1 MTMSDKVETED
12 PLILFVDDEAH
23 LRVTVKDFL
32 EFHGYQVELARSG
45 EQVLRK
51 LQHRIPALVILDIS
65 MPGIGGMGFLQRVQ
79 ASKVPP
85 PPILVLTART
95 NLRTFFDGVKV
106 SGFISKPCSKE
117 FLLER
122 IESIL
127 AESASA
133 VQVEERDDARHVL
146 LGEDDPEMADLLS
159 QALSSKGHSVTT
171 AESGPAVLEAAPTE
185 KPDVVVLKHYLTG
198 LNGGPV
204 ASLLRAMPTTA
215 ATPIVVYNTVG
226 VGDPVEPVGESGSR
240 DVNRYVVARDSADI
254 LDAIQLTLA
263 SA

>member
-1 MTMSDKVETED
+1 MSNGVETEE

-32 EFHGYQVELARSG
+32 EFHNYQVDLARSG
-45 EQVLRK
+45 EQALRK
-51 LQHRIPALVILDIS
+51 LQQRVPDLVILDIS

-79 ASKVPP
+79 AAKEPP
-85 PPILVLTART
+85 PPILILTART

-106 SGFISKPCSKE
+106 AGFISKPCSKE
-117 FLLER
+117 FLLEKVR
-122 IESIL
+122 SVL

-133 VQVEERDDARHVL
+133 ARAADVSDARHVL
-146 LGEDDPEMADLLS
+146 LGEDDPEMAEMLER
-159 QALSSKGHSVTT
+159 ALTRKGHSVTT

-185 KPDVVVLKHYLTG
+185 KPDIVAIKHYLTG

-215 ATPIVVYNTVG
+215 TTPIVVYNRVG
-226 VGDPVEPVGESGSR
+226 IGDPVEPVSESGSR

>member
-1 MTMSDKVETED
+1 MSDAATDE
-12 PLILFVDDEAH
+12 PLVLFVDDEAH

-32 EFHGYQVELARSG
+32 EFHCYQVELARSG
-45 EQVLRK
+45 EQALRK
-51 LQHRIPALVILDIS
+51 LQQRVPDLVILDIS

-79 ASKVPP
+79 AAKTPP
-85 PPILVLTART
+85 PPILILTART

-106 SGFISKPCSKE
+106 AGFISKPCSKE
-117 FLLER
+117 FLLEK
-122 IESIL
+122 IKAVL

-133 VQVEERDDARHVL
+133 ARAEERGDSRHVL
-146 LGEDDPEMADLLS
+146 LGEDDPEMADYLCR
-159 QALSSKGHSVTT
+159 ALAKQGHSVTT
-171 AESGPAVLEAAPTE
+171 AESGPAVLESAPTE

-226 VGDPVEPVGESGSR
+226 VGDPVELVSESGSR
-240 DVNRYVVARDSADI
+240 DVNRYVVARDSGDI

>member
-1 MTMSDKVETED
+1 MNKRRDTEE

-32 EFHGYQVELARSG
+32 EFHNYKVELARSG
-45 EQVLRK
+45 EQALRK
-51 LQHRIPALVILDIS
+51 LHHRIPDLVILDIS

-85 PPILVLTART
+85 PPILILTART

-117 FLLER
+117 SLLEKV
-122 IESIL
+122 ESVL
-127 AESASA
+127 AESASS
-133 VQVEERDDARHVL
+133 VLSEDEHDSRHVL
-146 LGEDDPEMADLLS
+146 LGEDDPEMAEMLS
-159 QALSSKGHSVTT
+159 RALTSKGHSVTT
-171 AESGPAVLEAAPTE
+171 AGSGPAVLEAAPAE
-185 KPDVVVLKHYLTG
+185 RPDVVVLKHYLTG

-204 ASLLRAMPTTA
+204 ASLLRAMPTTSV
-215 ATPIVVYNTVG
+215 TPIVLYNTVG
-226 VGDPVEPVGESGSR
+226 VGDPVEPVGEAGSR

>member
-1 MTMSDKVETED
+1 MSEVVQTKE

-45 EQVLRK
+45 EQALRR
-51 LQHRIPALVILDIS
+51 LQQRTPNMVILDIS

-79 ASKVPP
+79 ASKDPP
-85 PPILVLTART
+85 PPILILTARS
-95 NLRTFFDGVKV
+95 NLRSFFDGVKV
-106 SGFISKPCSKE
+106 AGFISKPCSKE
-117 FLLER
+117 FLLEKIR
-122 IESIL
+122 TIL

-133 VQVEERDDARHVL
+133 AKTEEKGDSRHVL
-146 LGEDDPEMADLLS
+146 LGEDDPEMAETLFR
-159 QALSSKGHSVTT
+159 ALTRQGHSVTT
-171 AESGPAVLEAAPTE
+171 AESGPAVLETAPTE

-226 VGDPVEPVGESGSR
+226 IGDPVASVSEAGSR

>member
-1 MTMSDKVETED
+1 MTMNERAETEE
-12 PLILFVDDEAH
+12 PLVLFVDDEAH

-32 EFHGYQVELARSG
+32 EFHNYRVELARSG
-45 EQVLRK
+45 EQALRK
-51 LQHRIPALVILDIS
+51 LQSRIPDLVILDIS

-79 ASKVPP
+79 ASKSPP

-106 SGFISKPCSKE
+106 AGFISKPCSKE
-117 FLLER
+117 FLLEKIR
-122 IESIL
+122 AIL
-127 AESASA
+127 AESAA
-133 VQVEERDDARHVL
+133 LAEEEEGHDTQHVL
-146 LGEDDPEMADLLS
+146 LGEDDPEMAEMISREL
-159 QALSSKGHSVTT
+159 AKRGHSVST
-171 AESGPAVLEAAPTE
+171 AQSGPAVLEAAPTE

-215 ATPIVVYNTVG
+215 TTPIVVYNTVG
-226 VGDPVEPVGESGSR
+226 ISDPVEPVSEAGSR

>member
-1 MTMSDKVETED
+1 MMTSKRTETEE

-32 EFHGYQVELARSG
+32 EFHNYRVELARSG
-45 EQVLRK
+45 EQALQK
-51 LQHRIPALVILDIS
+51 LKQCVPDLVILDIS
-65 MPGIGGMGFLQRVQ
+65 MPGMGGMGFLQRVQ
-79 ASKVPP
+79 ASKEPP
-85 PPILVLTART
+85 APILILTARA

-106 SGFISKPCSKE
+106 AGFISKPCSKE

-122 IESIL
+122 IKSIL
-127 AESASA
+127 AAS
-133 VQVEERDDARHVL
+133 DAAAKAEKGSGVRHVL
-146 LGEDDPEMADLLS
+146 LGEDDPEMADVLS
-159 QALSSKGHSVTT
+159 RALTSEGHSVTT
-171 AESGPAVLEAAPTE
+171 AQSGPAVLEVAPTE

-204 ASLLRAMPTTA
+204 ASLLRAMPSTST
-215 ATPIVVYNTVG
+215 TPIVVYNTVG
-226 VGDPVEPVGESGSR
+226 IGDPVEPTSEAGSR